1 MLNFRSHVTPGKF
14 VAEDKGTEYVIQNS
28 RFGWIAYAHTD
39 KLPPKLLTSGK
50 SINSKQ
56 GAIADC
62 IDHQRRG

>member
-1 MLNFRSHVTPGKF
+1 MEFRAHVTPGKF
-14 VAEDKGTEYVIQNS
+14 VAESKGTEYVIQNA
-28 RFGWIAYAHTD
+28 RFGWIAYACQG
-39 KLPPKLLTSGK
+39 KLPPRLLTTGK